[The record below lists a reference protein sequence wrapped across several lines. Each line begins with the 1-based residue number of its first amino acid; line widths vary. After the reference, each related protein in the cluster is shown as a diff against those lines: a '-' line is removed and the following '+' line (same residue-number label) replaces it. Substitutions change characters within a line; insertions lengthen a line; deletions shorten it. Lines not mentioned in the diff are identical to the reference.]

1 VEVLIPD
8 YVGKFLYDQL
18 TPRDVSTVI
27 GNQIVICNMAKS
39 SRKYEIS
46 GIFPQIRDF
55 KGGEPTLLIAPVECL
70 LEGGDIMVDKGRIIV
85 GLSRRTIVKG
95 YEWLLDNFT
104 DKMQVIPVYLT
115 DMKKGENVLHLD
127 CAFNPV
133 GENSALV
140 YEAGIKPIPDF
151 FEKEYDLI
159 KVNKE
164 EQQALATNVFSI
176 SKDLVI
182 ARDHPQS
189 KGVSERS
196 EKGELK

>member
-1 VEVLIPD
+1 VLIPD

-55 KGGEPTLLIAPVECL
+55 KGGEPTLFIAPVECL

-85 GLSRRTIVKG
+85 GLSRRTNVKG
-95 YEWLLDNFT
+95 YEWLLDNFA

-127 CAFNPV
+127 CAFNTV
-133 GENSALV
+133 GENSELV
-140 YEAGIKPIPDF
+140 
-151 FEKEYDLI
+151 
-159 KVNKE
+159 
-164 EQQALATNVFSI
+164 
-176 SKDLVI
+176 
-182 ARDHPQS
+182 
-189 KGVSERS
+189 
-196 EKGELK
+196 